1 MALASPVRHQIA
13 DPVDRLVL
21 GYPILRPLGI
31 KGLLAAATTRRRD
44 RNEVGA
50 EAPRLGDLVGDA
62 VVVEAE
68 VERRLGVRRVQ
79 DRVLDD
85 DWHDRRRPFRCR
97 LDGSRIGMR

>member
-1 MALASPVRHQIA
+1 
-13 DPVDRLVL
+13 
-21 GYPILRPLGI
+21 
-31 KGLLAAATTRRRD
+31 
-44 RNEVGA
+44 
-50 EAPRLGDLVGDA
+50 
-62 VVVEAE
+62 